1 MNIDEIIAAALEEE
15 FEERVEQYCTD
26 TKKHRFSLAYRL
38 WEYKTLRDLR
48 KDRHNNLW
56 TLRKARHVVAAAI
69 IAASLLI
76 GTTVYAAVVIGRY
89 SFETKPDHSK
99 LFIENLSSDKTS
111 FEEYYGLPEE
121 NGWKLVNYDILSDS
135 TMLNYECGE
144 IKVTFCQNIIHEG
157 NMGNINTE
165 NTVVESISL
174 YEENDGFFIR
184 HQSGSCS
191 LYWIYDGYLF
201 DLGGNITKPEAI
213 NLALSTK
220 IINLKKFS

>member
-1 MNIDEIIAAALEEE
+1 MNIDDIIAKALEEE

-48 KDRHNNLW
+48 KNRHNNRW
-56 TLRKARHVVAAAI
+56 TLRKARHVVAASI
-69 IAASLLI
+69 IAVSLLI

-111 FEEYYGLPEE
+111 FEEYYGLPKED
-121 NGWKLVNYDILSDS
+121 GWKLVNYDILSNS

-144 IKVTFCQNIIHEG
+144 KKVTFCQNIIHEG
-157 NMGNINTE
+157 NMGHINTE
-165 NTVVESISL
+165 KADPEPVSL
-174 YEENDGFFIR
+174 YEENDGFILAFREDCCDI
-184 HQSGSCS
+184 
-191 LYWIYDGYLF
+191 YWVYDGYLL
-201 DLGGNITKPEAI
+201 DLGGNITKDQAI
-213 NLALSTK
+213 NLAYSTK
-220 IINLKKFS
+220 IMDF

>member
-1 MNIDEIIAAALEEE
+1 MNIDEIIATALAEE
-15 FEERVEQYCTD
+15 FEERVEQYCAD

-48 KDRHNNLW
+48 KNRHNNRW

-121 NGWKLVNYDILSDS
+121 DGWEIIDRYIDDTELLVNYR
-135 TMLNYECGE
+135 NGE
-144 IKVTFCQNIIHEG
+144 KKVTFGQNIIHEG
-157 NMGNINTE
+157 NMDNINTE
-165 NTVVESISL
+165 IADPEPVSL
-174 YEENDGFFIR
+174 YEENDGFILSFREDWCGIF
-184 HQSGSCS
+184 
-191 LYWIYDGYLF
+191 WIYEGYLLSL
-201 DLGGNITKPEAI
+201 DGNITKDEAI

-220 IINLKKFS
+220 NIDL

>member
-15 FEERVEQYCTD
+15 FEERVEQYCAD

-48 KDRHNNLW
+48 KDRHNNRW

-76 GTTVYAAVVIGRY
+76 GTTVYAAVAMGRY
-89 SFETKPDHSK
+89 YFDTKPDHSR
-99 LFIENLSSDKTS
+99 LFIENLSSDKIS

-121 NGWKLVNYDILSDS
+121 DGWEIIDRYIDNTELLMNYRNGEK
-135 TMLNYECGE
+135 
-144 IKVTFCQNIIHEG
+144 KVTFGQRIITEG
-157 NMGNINTE
+157 TIGNINTE
-165 NTVVESISL
+165 KTDPEPVSL
-174 YEENDGFFIR
+174 YEENDGFILVF
-184 HQSGSCS
+184 HEDWCA

-201 DLGGNITKPEAI
+201 DLGGNITKIEAM
-213 NLALSTK
+213 NLAYSTK
-220 IINLKKFS
+220 IIEF

>member
-1 MNIDEIIAAALEEE
+1 MNIDEIIAEALEEE
-15 FEERVEQYCTD
+15 FEERVEQCCAD

-38 WEYKTLRDLR
+38 WEYKTLRDFR
-48 KDRHNNLW
+48 KDRYNNRW

-121 NGWKLVNYDILSDS
+121 NGWKLVNYDILNGS

-144 IKVTFCQNIIHEG
+144 KKVSFGQNIIHEG

-165 NTVVESISL
+165 IADPEPVSL
-174 YEENDGFFIR
+174 YEENDGFILVFYEDW
-184 HQSGSCS
+184 CA
-191 LYWIYDGYLF
+191 LYWLYDGYLF
-201 DLGGNITKPEAI
+201 DLSGNITKNEAI

-220 IINLKKFS
+220 TIVF

>member
-1 MNIDEIIAAALEEE
+1 MNIDEIIAKALEEE
-15 FEERVEQYCTD
+15 FEERVEQCCAN

-48 KDRHNNLW
+48 RNRHNNRW
-56 TLRKARHVVAAAI
+56 TLCKARHVVTAII

-76 GTTVYAAVVIGRY
+76 GMTVYAAAAIGRF

-121 NGWKLVNYDILSDS
+121 NGWEIIERYIDNTELLVNYR
-135 TMLNYECGE
+135 NGE
-144 IKVTFCQNIIHEG
+144 KKVTFSQRIITEG
-157 NMGNINTE
+157 AIGNINTE
-165 NTVVESISL
+165 KTDPEPVSL
-174 YEENDGFFIR
+174 YEENDGFILVF
-184 HQSGSCS
+184 HENWCS

-201 DLGGNITKPEAI
+201 DLGGNITKIEAM
-213 NLALSTK
+213 NLAYSTK
-220 IINLKKFS
+220 IIEF